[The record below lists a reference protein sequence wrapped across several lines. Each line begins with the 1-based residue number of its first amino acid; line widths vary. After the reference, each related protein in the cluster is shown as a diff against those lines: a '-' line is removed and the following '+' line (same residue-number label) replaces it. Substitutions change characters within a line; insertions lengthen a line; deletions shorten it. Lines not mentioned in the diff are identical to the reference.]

1 MNHLITVQNWRSVV
15 VSVLLLILVSAIYL
29 SESLKPTETFRV
41 TFFDVGQGD
50 AALYQTP
57 KNLKILIDG
66 GVDNKIINHLGKHLN
81 LLDNEIDMVVATHD
95 DADHIFGLV
104 KVLEKYKVKALFVSL
119 PYSKNEIMQKII
131 EVANKRNVRI
141 ITIDK
146 SAIVNTEDGVIIK
159 FLFPTINLDGVDDGN
174 NASVVTQVIY
184 KGSIG
189 DVKILSTGDLGIGG
203 EKYLVSV
210 YGDDLKSN
218 ILKLGHHGSDTSTS
232 PEFLQKVK
240 PEVAIVSAGRNNK
253 FGHPHQSVI
262 DLLSKFNIEVRQTN
276 LEGNIYF
283 EF

>member
-57 KNLKILIDG
+57 KNLKILVDG
-66 GVDNKIINHLGKHLN
+66 GVDNKIINHLGKHLSF
-81 LLDNEIDMVVATHD
+81 LDNEIDMVVATHD
-95 DADHIFGLV
+95 DADHIFGLI
-104 KVLEKYKVKALFVSL
+104 KVLEKYRVKVLFVSL
-119 PYSKNEIMQKII
+119 PNSKNEIMQKII
-131 EVANKRNVRI
+131 EVANKGNVKVV
-141 ITIDK
+141 TIDK
-146 SAIVNTEDGVIIK
+146 PSIVNTEDGVIIK

-184 KGSIG
+184 KGSSG
-189 DVKILSTGDLGIGG
+189 DVKILSTGDLGVGG

-218 ILKLGHHGSDTSTS
+218 ILKLGHHGSDTSTC

-253 FGHPHQSVI
+253 FGHPHQSVL
-262 DLLSKFNIEVRQTN
+262 DLLSKFNIQVRQTN
-276 LEGNIYF
+276 QEGNIHF

>member
-1 MNHLITVQNWRSVV
+1 MKLNFKEI
-15 VSVLLLILVSAIYL
+15 IISALFLSLFFVIYL
-29 SESLKPTETFRV
+29 SENLKPTETFRV

-66 GVDNKIINHLGKHLN
+66 GVDNKIINHLGKHLSW
-81 LLDNEIDMVVATHD
+81 LDNEIDMVVATHD
-95 DADHIFGLV
+95 DADHIFGLI
-104 KVLEKYKVKALFVSL
+104 KVLEKYHVKVLFVSQ
-119 PYSKNEIMQKII
+119 PNSKSELMQKIV
-131 EVANKRNVRI
+131 EVANTKSVKVV
-141 ITIDK
+141 TIDK
-146 SAIVNTEDGVIIK
+146 PAIVNTEDGVIIK
-159 FLFPTINLDGVDDGN
+159 FLFPTINLDVVEDGN

-184 KGSIG
+184 KGSSG
-189 DVKILSTGDLGIGG
+189 DVKILSSGDLGIGG

-210 YGDDLKSN
+210 YGDDLESN

-240 PEVAIVSAGRNNK
+240 PEVTIVSAGRNNK
-253 FGHPHQSVI
+253 FGHPHESVL

>member
-1 MNHLITVQNWRSVV
+1 MNLSIKEIIVGGLFLTLIFT
-15 VSVLLLILVSAIYL
+15 IYI

-66 GVDNKIINHLGKHLN
+66 GVDNKIINHLGKHLSW
-81 LLDNEIDMVVATHD
+81 LDNEINMVVATHD
-95 DADHIFGLV
+95 DADHIFGLI
-104 KVLEKYKVKALFVSL
+104 KVLEKYRVKVLFVSL
-119 PYSKNEIMQKII
+119 PNSNNELMQKII
-131 EVANKRNVRI
+131 SVANSKNVKVV
-141 ITIDK
+141 TVDK
-146 SAIVNTEDGVIIK
+146 PSIVNTEDGVIIK
-159 FLFPTINLDGVDDGN
+159 FLFPTINLDGVEDGN
-174 NASVVTQVIY
+174 NASVVTQIIY
-184 KGSIG
+184 RGSGG

-203 EKYLVSV
+203 EKYLVDV

-232 PEFLQKVK
+232 PDFLQKVK

-253 FGHPHQSVI
+253 FGHPHQSVL

>member
-1 MNHLITVQNWRSVV
+1 MIMRLSFKEIVTGALFIFLICVV
-15 VSVLLLILVSAIYL
+15 YL
-29 SESLKPTETFRV
+29 SESLKPTESFRV

-66 GVDNKIINHLGKHLN
+66 GVDNKIVNHLGKHLSMW
-81 LLDNEIDMVVATHD
+81 DNEIDMVVATHD
-95 DADHIFGLV
+95 DADHIFGLI
-104 KVLEKYKVKALFVSL
+104 KILEKYKVKVLFVSL
-119 PYSKNEIMQKII
+119 PNSENEIMQRII
-131 EVANKRNVRI
+131 EVANNKNVKVV
-141 ITIDK
+141 TVDK
-146 SAIVNTEDGVIIK
+146 PAVVSTDDGVIIK
-159 FLFPTINLDGVDDGN
+159 FLFPIINLDGVDDGN
-174 NASVVTQVIY
+174 NASIVTQIIY
-184 KGSIG
+184 KGNSG

-203 EKYLVSV
+203 EKYLASV

-240 PEVAIVSAGRNNK
+240 PDVAIVSAGRNNK
-253 FGHPHQSVI
+253 FGHPHQSVL
-262 DLLSKFNIEVRQTN
+262 DLLSKFNIQTRQTN

>member
-66 GVDNKIINHLGKHLN
+66 GVDNKILNHLGKHLSF
-81 LLDNEIDMVVATHD
+81 LDNEIDMVVATHD
-95 DADHIFGLV
+95 DADHIFGLI
-104 KVLEKYKVKALFVSL
+104 KVLEKYRVKVLFVSL
-119 PYSKNEIMQKII
+119 PNSKNEIMQKII
-131 EVANKRNVRI
+131 EIANKRNVKVV
-141 ITIDK
+141 TIDK
-146 SAIVNTEDGVIIK
+146 PSIVNTEDGVIIK

-184 KGSIG
+184 KGSGG
-189 DVKILSTGDLGIGG
+189 DVKILSTGDLGVGG

-210 YGDDLKSN
+210 YGDDLRSN

-253 FGHPHQSVI
+253 FGHPHQSVL

-276 LEGNIYF
+276 QEGNIYF

>member
-1 MNHLITVQNWRSVV
+1 MNLSIKEIIVGG
-15 VSVLLLILVSAIYL
+15 LFLILIFTIYL

-57 KNLKILIDG
+57 NNLKILIDG
-66 GVDNKIINHLGKHLN
+66 GVDNKIINHLGKHLSW
-81 LLDNEIDMVVATHD
+81 LDNEIDIVVATHD
-95 DADHIFGLV
+95 DADHIFGLI
-104 KVLEKYKVKALFVSL
+104 KVLEKYRVKVLFVSL
-119 PYSKNEIMQKII
+119 PNSNNEIMQRII
-131 EVANKRNVRI
+131 NVANSRNVKVVTVDRP
-141 ITIDK
+141 
-146 SAIVNTEDGVIIK
+146 AIVNTEDGVIIK
-159 FLFPTINLDGVDDGN
+159 FLFPTINLDGVEDGN
-174 NASVVTQVIY
+174 NASVVTQIIY
-184 KGSIG
+184 KGSSG
-189 DVKILSTGDLGIGG
+189 EVKILSTGDLGIGG

-240 PEVAIVSAGRNNK
+240 PEVAIVSAGRSNK
-253 FGHPHQSVI
+253 FGHPHQSVL

>member
-1 MNHLITVQNWRSVV
+1 MKLNFKEIIFC
-15 VSVLLLILVSAIYL
+15 VLLFVLTFTIYL
-29 SESLKPTETFRV
+29 SESLKPTENFRV

-57 KNLKILIDG
+57 KNLKILVDG
-66 GVDNKIINHLGKHLN
+66 GVDNKILNHLGKHLAW
-81 LLDNEIDMVVATHD
+81 LDNEIDMVVATHD
-95 DADHIFGLV
+95 DADHIFGLI
-104 KVLEKYKVKALFVSL
+104 KVLEKYKVKVLFVSL
-119 PYSKNEIMQKII
+119 PNSENEIMQKII
-131 EVANKRNVRI
+131 EVAINKNVKVV
-141 ITIDK
+141 TIDK
-146 SAIVNTEDGVIIK
+146 PAVVNTDDGIIIK

-174 NASVVTQVIY
+174 NASVVTQIIY
-184 KGSIG
+184 KGSTG
-189 DVKILSTGDLGIGG
+189 DVKILSTGDLGVGG

-262 DLLSKFNIEVRQTN
+262 DLLSKFNVNVRQTN

>member
-41 TFFDVGQGD
+41 TFFDIGQGD

-66 GVDNKIINHLGKHLN
+66 GVDNKILNHLGKHLSF
-81 LLDNEIDMVVATHD
+81 LDNEIDMVVATHD
-95 DADHIFGLV
+95 DADHIFGLIKVLQQYQV
-104 KVLEKYKVKALFVSL
+104 KVLFVSL
-119 PYSKNEIMQKII
+119 PNSKNEIMQKII
-131 EVANKRNVRI
+131 EVANKGNVKVV
-141 ITIDK
+141 TIDK
-146 SAIVNTEDGVIIK
+146 PSIVNTEDGVIIK

-174 NASVVTQVIY
+174 NASVVTQVVY
-184 KGSIG
+184 KGSSG
-189 DVKILSTGDLGIGG
+189 EVKILSTGDLGVGG

-253 FGHPHQSVI
+253 FGHPHQSVL
-262 DLLSKFNIEVRQTN
+262 DLLSKFNIQVRQTN
-276 LEGNIYF
+276 QERNIHF